1 MKTFTL
7 LLGFTLAISVSAQN
21 VDKMYDEFRRLPDST
36 RTKVWWFH
44 GENITTEEG
53 ITADLEAYRQA
64 GMGGEEHT
72 TPATSRSP
80 TDKNSRPVPSGI
92 AGNILLVER

>member
-21 VDKMYDEFRRLPDST
+21 VDKMYDEFRRVPDST

-53 ITADLEAYRQA
+53 HSDGRTGKACRLQCSDRL
-64 GMGGEEHT
+64 
-72 TPATSRSP
+72 
-80 TDKNSRPVPSGI
+80 D
-92 AGNILLVER
+92 